1 MSALAAWITAIFVAV
16 VIAIGAELLFSDTRM
31 SKFIRSVT
39 AIVILLVIVMPIPA
53 LVKNGFS
60 IGGDDTA
67 ENNMQLDE
75 SFIGFVDEKRI
86 NAVEAALAGELK
98 NAGISGAAVKIA
110 RAGNGEKTKIVQ
122 VEINLAD
129 SVIDEK
135 LGHINMNE
143 LAVTTVCKYLNIE
156 KSKVVV
162 YGQKD

>member
-60 IGGDDTA
+60 IVGDDTA

-86 NAVEAALAGELK
+86 NAVEVALVGELK
-98 NAGISGAAVKIA
+98 NAGISGAAVKIT

>member
-86 NAVEAALAGELK
+86 NAVEAVLVGEIK
-98 NAGISGAAVKIA
+98 NAGISGAAVKIT

>member
-86 NAVEAALAGELK
+86 NAVEAALTGELK
-98 NAGISGAAVKIA
+98 NAGISGAAVKIT

-156 KSKVVV
+156 RSKVVV

>member
-1 MSALAAWITAIFVAV
+1 MSALAAWITAILVAV

-86 NAVEAALAGELK
+86 NAVEAALVGELK
-98 NAGISGAAVKIA
+98 NAGISGAAVKIT

>member
-1 MSALAAWITAIFVAV
+1 MSALVAWITAIFVAV

-39 AIVILLVIVMPIPA
+39 AIVILLVIVIPIPA

-86 NAVEAALAGELK
+86 NAVEAALVGELK
-98 NAGISGAAVKIA
+98 NAGISGAAVKIM
-110 RAGNGEKTKIVQ
+110 REGNGEKTKIVQ

>member
-39 AIVILLVIVMPIPA
+39 AIMILLVIVMPIPA

-98 NAGISGAAVKIA
+98 NAGISGAAVKIT